1 MKTNLASPSTV
12 NLEQII
18 ERIFHSRQI
27 SRADQES
34 FMRLLLS
41 KDALSFADQRQI
53 DRVFE
58 GLRQGRLRVVD

>member
-1 MKTNLASPSTV
+1 MKTSLASPSTV

-18 ERIFHSRQI
+18 ERIFETRQI
-27 SRADQES
+27 SRADQEG

>member
-1 MKTNLASPSTV
+1 MKTSLASPSTL

-18 ERIFHSRQI
+18 ERIFETRQI

-41 KDALSFADQRQI
+41 KDALSFTDQRQI

>member
-1 MKTNLASPSTV
+1 MKTNSAHPSTA

-18 ERIFHSRQI
+18 ERIFDTRQI
-27 SRADQES
+27 SRADQQH
-34 FMRLLLS
+34 FMRVLLS
-41 KDALSFADQRQI
+41 KDALSLADQRQI